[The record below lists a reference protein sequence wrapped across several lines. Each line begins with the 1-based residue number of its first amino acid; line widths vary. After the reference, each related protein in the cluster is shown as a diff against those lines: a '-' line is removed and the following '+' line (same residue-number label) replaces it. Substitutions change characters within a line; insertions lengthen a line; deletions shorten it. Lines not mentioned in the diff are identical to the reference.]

1 MAVRRSATL
10 PGATIATLSFT
21 TTTAQN
27 GNEYRAVF
35 SNTAGLGTTTSAA
48 ILTVDFAP
56 TVTTNPTNQT
66 VNAGGTATFTAAAS
80 DGNPTP
86 TTVQWQVSTDGGQTF
101 SDIPGATIATLSF
114 TTTAAQNG
122 NEYRAVF
129 SNTAGLSATTS
140 AATLTVDFAPRSP
153 RNPTNQTVNAG
164 GTATFMAAASD
175 GNPTPTTVQWQVS
188 TDGGKT
194 FSDIAGAPPAPP
206 SASPPTAAQN
216 GDEYQ
221 AVFSN
226 TAGLN
231 ATTSAATLTVK
242 VALANTTTMAALSPK
257 SPNPSVFG
265 QSVTFTATVNAV
277 APASGTPTGS
287 VTFLDGSI
295 TLGTATLSSGGKATL
310 TTKVLPA
317 GSDTITAVYSGD
329 SNFTTSTS
337 TALTQT
343 VYQDATTTTVVSS
356 ASPSVYGQSVT
367 FKATVNAVAP
377 GSGTPTGSVTF
388 TFTFLDGST
397 TQDTAPLNSGG
408 KATFTTKALPV
419 GGSYTITAV
428 YGGDSN
434 FTTST
439 STALTQTVNQDA
451 TTTTVAS
458 SANSSVSGQ
467 PITFT
472 ATVKAMA
479 PGSGVPTGTVTFF
492 DGSTSLGTALLN
504 GSGHATISIS
514 NLAVGPHTTITASYV
529 GDGNFTASVSS
540 ALTQTVKQDATKTTV
555 SSSANPSG
563 SGKPVTFT
571 ATVKAVA
578 PGIGTPTGTVTFS
591 INGTPQSPVPLRV
604 INGVDQ
610 ATFTTAPLSA
620 GTYTIT
626 AVYDGDSNFI
636 TSTSAAFSQK
646 VK

>member
-1 MAVRRSATL
+1 MQWQVSTDGGKTFSDI

-35 SNTAGLGTTTSAA
+35 INTVGT
-48 ILTVDFAP
+48 D
-56 TVTTNPTNQT
+56 
-66 VNAGGTATFTAAAS
+66 
-80 DGNPTP
+80 
-86 TTVQWQVSTDGGQTF
+86 
-101 SDIPGATIATLSF
+101 
-114 TTTAAQNG
+114 
-122 NEYRAVF
+122 
-129 SNTAGLSATTS
+129 
-140 AATLTVDFAPRSP
+140 
-153 RNPTNQTVNAG
+153 
-164 GTATFMAAASD
+164 
-175 GNPTPTTVQWQVS
+175 
-188 TDGGKT
+188 
-194 FSDIAGAPPAPP
+194 
-206 SASPPTAAQN
+206 
-216 GDEYQ
+216 
-221 AVFSN
+221 
-226 TAGLN
+226 
-231 ATTSAATLTVK
+231 TTSAATLTVK

-317 GSDTITAVYSGD
+317 GSDTITAVYGGD

-337 TALTQT
+337 TALPQT

-439 STALTQTVNQDA
+439 STALPQTVKQDA

-555 SSSANPSG
+555 ASSANPSG

-591 INGTPQSPVPLRV
+591 INGTLQSPVPLKV

-626 AVYDGDSNFI
+626 AVYVGDSNFT